1 MLIYKNIFKALL
13 PQSSMKVKTKTIN
26 LYITPGSFYFLFR
39 RAQEGYD
46 FNELSELRQLLSNEK
61 AKLLNIIKSKS
72 PESMYHLA
80 KLSGRDFKSVKK
92 DLAVLKRFG
101 LIDFEHKEKG
111 KRKML
116 KPVISI
122 DKLQVNIDFT

>member
-1 MLIYKNIFKALL
+1 
-13 PQSSMKVKTKTIN
+13 MKLKTKTIN

-116 KPVISI
+116 KPVIAI